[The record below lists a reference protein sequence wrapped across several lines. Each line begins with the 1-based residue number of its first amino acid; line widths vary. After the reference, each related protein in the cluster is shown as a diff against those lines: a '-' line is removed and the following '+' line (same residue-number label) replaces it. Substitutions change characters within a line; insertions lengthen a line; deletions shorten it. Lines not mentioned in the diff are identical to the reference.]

1 MAEQCTLPQLS
12 VILQRTILA
21 FLKMQKLAFGQK
33 CMFVEKGQYK
43 AMIPS
48 SKPPHHTP
56 GQSK

>member
-1 MAEQCTLPQLS
+1 MYIATAFWNLAKNHLS
-12 VILQRTILA
+12 FL
-21 FLKMQKLAFGQK
+21 LKMQKLAFAQK

-43 AMIPS
+43 ATIPS